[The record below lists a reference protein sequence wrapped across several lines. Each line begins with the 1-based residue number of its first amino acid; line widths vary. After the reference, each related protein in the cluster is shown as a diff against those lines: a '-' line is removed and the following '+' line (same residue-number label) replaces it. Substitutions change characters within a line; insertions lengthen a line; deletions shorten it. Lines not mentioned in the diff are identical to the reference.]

1 MKNGMK
7 KKGLYLGANVFST
20 KVLIG
25 DAIFTSPT
33 GDGTASFRVHPS
45 HAKVQSFAGQRS
57 TFITQ
62 SFLRR
67 WVFGSRDL
75 PLCSQALY
83 WLIWANP
90 AVVWYEEL
98 HCPRPQQCMKWCLY
112 ILAYIPHNA
121 VVTPCVCLFVC
132 FCLFL
137 LCFWGTTSA
146 ILSSHNVCNLRSHL
160 LACQQALNLECASK
174 ASHPVL
180 HCINSWAAVQCI
192 PLPSISLWLTLII
205 LISANILQT
214 LWTQAIYGWMIIN
227 FFIISILKSLVILAC
242 SAGVFWVDE
251 TLFVFVILL

>member
-33 GDGTASFRVHPS
+33 GDGTAIFRVHPS
-45 HAKVQSFAGQRS
+45 HAKVQSFAGQRKYLHYS
-57 TFITQ
+57 VIFKTLSAECWT
-62 SFLRR
+62 
-67 WVFGSRDL
+67 GSRDL

-98 HCPRPQQCMKWCLY
+98 HCPRLQQFMKWCLY

-121 VVTPCVCLFVC
+121 VVTPCVCLFVR

-146 ILSSHNVCNLRSHL
+146 ILSSHNVCNLHPHL
-160 LACQQALNLECASK
+160 LACQQALDLECASK

-192 PLPSISLWLTLII
+192 PFT
-205 LISANILQT
+205 
-214 LWTQAIYGWMIIN
+214 IN
-227 FFIISILKSLVILAC
+227 FSVNDINHIDISKHLTNFMNSSHL
-242 SAGVFWVDE
+242 WVNDN
-251 TLFVFVILL
+251 

>member
-1 MKNGMK
+1 MTMNGYVLIIIDEAECNEK
-7 KKGLYLGANVFST
+7 RYEKKGLYLGANVFST

-121 VVTPCVCLFVC
+121 VVTPCVCLFDC

-180 HCINSWAAVQCI
+180 HCINSWAAAQCI
-192 PLPSISLWLTLII
+192 PFT
-205 LISANILQT
+205 
-214 LWTQAIYGWMIIN
+214 IN
-227 FFIISILKSLVILAC
+227 FSVIDINHIDISKHLTNFMNSSHL
-242 SAGVFWVDE
+242 WVNDN
-251 TLFVFVILL
+251 